1 MQGFWSLTNNFENV
15 VCVIEESKN
24 LEEMTIDVRGV
35 KKFGRD
41 DHGNNNEEGGRD
53 KWTSKTNVDEV
64 VVEEEVVILI
74 VQMLNVTTA
83 SNMDTMQRNAPIRE
97 WNKMQI

>member
-1 MQGFWSLTNNFENV
+1 LTNNFENV

-53 KWTSKTNVDEV
+53 K
-64 VVEEEVVILI
+64 
-74 VQMLNVTTA
+74 
-83 SNMDTMQRNAPIRE
+83 
-97 WNKMQI
+97 